1 MYTYMHIKNSK
12 SFAIMNQRSRINVET
27 LGKPTNTHGAHK
39 LQLHGKLIN
48 YQTRRVQI
56 SSR

>member
-39 LQLHGKLIN
+39 LHGKLIN
-48 YQTRRVQI
+48 YQTRRVQT
-56 SSR
+56 SSH